1 MKVSNSVHRVIITA
15 MDEHI
20 HYWDFERSLVEDKPF
35 TRDDFMITWARLKL
49 ASAVTSFFLDPTFKE
64 GLVGLYNGGV
74 YYVNLDSKY
83 RTVLTGTIGKIFRV
97 INALN

>member
-1 MKVSNSVHRVIITA
+1 